1 RRAPRALRQLGA
13 RPGVNLELQD
23 ASRAL
28 DDPLQLWLAVEVE
41 PVDRAEA
48 VAHRAAEQP
57 LARGGADAREA
68 WELEAHGAR
77 AGPLAGHVVEAEVL
91 KSWVERLLDQLVQP
105 VDLVDEEDVAV
116 LLVQQHGRQRA
127 GVVDRGATCGLDGD
141 AKLVGDDV

>member
-1 RRAPRALRQLGA
+1 HLQHGQRSLRHREASASVRSHLGVIADAAQQPVRDPRRAPRALRQLGA

-77 AGPLAGHVVEAEVL
+77 AGPLAGNVVEAEVL
-91 KSWVERLLDQLVQP
+91 KSWVER
-105 VDLVDEEDVAV
+105 
-116 LLVQQHGRQRA
+116 
-127 GVVDRGATCGLDGD
+127 
-141 AKLVGDDV
+141 